1 MKKNYFISLIAML
14 FCCISANAQ
23 AELTFSNVSLEPG
36 SKVEALAADQQI
48 TFNTN
53 MDEAI
58 GYMYA
63 EIKDESTGD
72 IVGTRTTVYDPN
84 FDNVGLGQTSTDM
97 PQAKKNPHFTYV
109 SPVYTKMTEGR
120 TYSIIFYA
128 FTDKNASY
136 GAGNV
141 LATGSIQ
148 YEGATAAYIPS
159 PFKLI
164 AITPDPKSHIITKA
178 EESAITL
185 TFSSKVRLNEKGTFV
200 NTGFGTSAAFASI
213 VPGDDAE
220 TVTTKDKDGNQI
232 SEYVYSSSWTLTP
245 KTGTISDGVD
255 VIYAADAYDKSGLH
269 VTATATGLEAYSTG
283 NDETSY
289 YTFTVS
295 NDFGRE
301 TFTTTPAV
309 DDPYTNSLYSFVV
322 TNTEDG
328 ISAANIAEKA
338 ELLKVNEDGS
348 TVQVATVATIVDEK
362 VIPSKGISVDDKT
375 VSQRVFLDKPV
386 TAAGKY
392 ILHFP
397 RNYFTFGTGM
407 TAPSSADTKI
417 EYTLAADFN
426 APEAKLLTDTE
437 VKNLSKIEIQYPA
450 FEEVAP
456 NPDKTVTGYIINA
469 ENELVTKVNLDACWD
484 YDQYANVIDCNLQ
497 TPITTPGTYKL
508 LIPQD
513 AITGTGEGGEG
524 DDDYEDYQLTRGGV
538 NLGDGDD
545 DSDFEPEY
553 TLLGAFIQEFTV
565 VAGSTEGITLKT
577 SVTDGEIIT
586 KPFES
591 LTLTFEAPEGTDVEV
606 ACTGWDTD
614 AWWRGTKN
622 FVSSTECSG
631 NTAIVTPYTGVRQKV
646 YGITDNGEYTV
657 TFPEGFF
664 TVNGADWP
672 EIKLTFTL
680 DIPSDIEGTEADA
693 DTEVKS
699 AFTVSGA
706 AINPEDA
713 AKGIYI
719 LNGKKVSVK

>member
-53 MDEAI
+53 MDAEI

-63 EIKDESTGD
+63 EIKDETAD
-72 IVGTRTTVYDPN
+72 EIVCARTTVYDPN
-84 FDNVGLGQTSTDM
+84 FNNDGEGNVTTSA
-97 PQAKKNPHFTYV
+97 PQSKKSPYFTYV
-109 SPVYTKMTEGR
+109 NTTLTKLIEGH
-120 TYSIIFYA
+120 TYSLVLTA
-128 FTDKNASY
+128 FTDKEASF

-141 LATGSIQ
+141 LAKGSIK

-159 PFKLI
+159 PIKLM

-185 TFSSKVRLNEKGTFV
+185 TFSSKVRLNKEGTFV
-200 NTGFGTSAAFASI
+200 NTGFDSSAAFASI
-213 VPGDDAE
+213 EPGDDAE
-220 TVTTKDKDGNQI
+220 TVAT
-232 SEYVYSSSWTLTP
+232 YVYSSSWTLTP
-245 KTGTISDGVD
+245 MSSTISDGVD

-269 VTATATGLEAYSTG
+269 VTATAEGLETYSTG
-283 NDETSY
+283 NDESSY
-289 YTFTVS
+289 YTFSVS

-322 TNTEDG
+322 TNTNDG

-338 ELLKVNEDGS
+338 ELLKVGEDGS
-348 TVQVATVATIVDEK
+348 TVQVATVATVIDEK
-362 VIPSKGISVDDKT
+362 VIPGVGKVDDKT
-375 VSQRVFLDKPV
+375 VSQRIFLDKPV

-437 VKNLSKIEIQYPA
+437 VKKLSKIEIQYPA
-450 FEEVAP
+450 FGEVAP

-513 AITGTGEGGEG
+513 AITGTGEGEEG
-524 DDDYEDYQLTRGGV
+524 GDDYEDYQLTRGGV
-538 NLGDGDD
+538 NLGDGDG

-577 SVTDGEIIT
+577 SVADGEIIT
-586 KPFES
+586 KPFKS

-606 ACTGWDTD
+606 ACVKWDTD
-614 AWWRGTKN
+614 AWWRGDKN

-631 NTAIVTPYTGVRQKV
+631 NTAIVTPYTGGRNKV
-646 YGITDNGEYTV
+646 YGITDNGVYTV

-680 DIPSDIEGTEADA
+680 DIPSDIEGTEAGA

-706 AINPEDA
+706 AINPADA
-713 AKGIYI
+713 ANGIYI

>member
-36 SKVEALAADQQI
+36 SKVEALTADQQI

-53 MDEAI
+53 MDDEI

-63 EIKDESTGD
+63 EIKDETAD
-72 IVGTRTTVYDPN
+72 EIVCARTTVYDPN
-84 FDNVGLGQTSTDM
+84 FNNDGEGNVTTSA
-97 PQAKKNPHFTYV
+97 PQSKKSPYFTYV
-109 SPVYTKMTEGR
+109 NTTLTKLIEGH
-120 TYSIIFYA
+120 TYSLVLTA
-128 FTDKNASY
+128 FTDKEASF

-141 LATGSIQ
+141 LAKGSIK
-148 YEGATAAYIPS
+148 YEGAAAAYIPS
-159 PFKLI
+159 PIKLM

-185 TFSSKVRLNEKGTFV
+185 TFSSKVRLNKEGTFV
-200 NTGFGTSAAFASI
+200 NTGFGSSAAFASI
-213 VPGDDAE
+213 EPGDDAE
-220 TVTTKDKDGNQI
+220 TVAT
-232 SEYVYSSSWTLTP
+232 YVYSSSWTLTP
-245 KTGTISDGVD
+245 MSSTISDGVD

-269 VTATATGLEAYSTG
+269 VTATAEGLETYSTG
-283 NDETSY
+283 NDESSY
-289 YTFTVS
+289 YTFSVS

-322 TNTEDG
+322 TNTKDG

-338 ELLKVNEDGS
+338 ELLKVGEDGS
-348 TVQVATVATIVDEK
+348 TVQVATVATVIDEK
-362 VIPSKGISVDDKT
+362 VIPSTGKYVDDKT
-375 VSQRVFLDKPV
+375 VSQRIFLDKPV

-397 RNYFTFGTGM
+397 RNYFTFGTGL

-437 VKNLSKIEIQYPA
+437 VKKLSKIEIQYPA
-450 FEEVAP
+450 FGEVAP

-513 AITGTGEGGEG
+513 AITGTGEGG
-524 DDDYEDYQLTRGGV
+524 DDYEDYQLTRGGV
-538 NLGDGDD
+538 NLGDGDG

-577 SVTDGEIIT
+577 SVADGEIIT
-586 KPFES
+586 KPFKS

-606 ACTGWDTD
+606 ACVGWDSD
-614 AWWRGTKN
+614 AWWRGDKN

-631 NTAIVTPYTGVRQKV
+631 NTAIVTPYTGGRKKV
-646 YGITDNGEYTV
+646 YGITDNGVYTV

-680 DIPSDIEGTEADA
+680 DIPSDIEGTEAGA

-706 AINPEDA
+706 AINPADA
-713 AKGIYI
+713 ANGIYI